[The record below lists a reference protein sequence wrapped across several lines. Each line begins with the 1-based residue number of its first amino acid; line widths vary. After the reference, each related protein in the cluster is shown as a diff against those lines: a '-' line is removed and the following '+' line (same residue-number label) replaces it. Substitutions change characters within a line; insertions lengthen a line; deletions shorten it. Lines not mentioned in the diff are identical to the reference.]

1 MVAGHLQEKKGYY
14 YAVLSYKDADKRR
27 RTKWIASGLP
37 VKGNKKKAEG
47 FLQEQRRSFEIPLA
61 DQPIAKDGQELFAD
75 YLQRWLQVAKTTVA
89 PTTYGSYGGLLRN
102 PIDPWFRKKRIT
114 LQGLTASD
122 LQAFYMEQGR
132 RVKPN
137 TVIHYHAVIHRALKY
152 AVKMDLISVNPAD
165 KVDRPRKNGYHLLVK
180 VHISTD
186 DRQVV
191 ADFLSVLD
199 MWFSTDEAKID
210 TAVYNPSRIT
220 KLYGT
225 IAAKGAHTLI
235 EVPVKLAAFYGL
247 RRSEVMGLRWDAVDF
262 VHNTICIRH
271 TVTGCTIDGQYQIIA
286 ADTTKTRSSRRT
298 LPLVPTV
305 REMLLRLKEQQEQ
318 NRKIC
323 GQSYSRE
330 FADYICVN
338 KLGERIRP
346 AYLSSCFSKALEQN
360 HLRHIRFHDLR
371 HSCATLLL
379 AHGVPLKQIQEW
391 LGHSDFSTTANI
403 YAHLDAASK
412 QKSAETMEEF
422 LKLV

>member
-1 MVAGHLQEKKGYY
+1 M
-14 YAVLSYKDADKRR
+14 
-27 RTKWIASGLP
+27 
-37 VKGNKKKAEG
+37 
-47 FLQEQRRSFEIPLA
+47 
-61 DQPIAKDGQELFAD
+61 
-75 YLQRWLQVAKTTVA
+75 
-89 PTTYGSYGGLLRN
+89 
-102 PIDPWFRKKRIT
+102 
-114 LQGLTASD
+114 
-122 LQAFYMEQGR
+122 
-132 RVKPN
+132 
-137 TVIHYHAVIHRALKY
+137 
-152 AVKMDLISVNPAD
+152 
-165 KVDRPRKNGYHLLVK
+165 
-180 VHISTD
+180 
-186 DRQVV
+186 
-191 ADFLSVLD
+191 
-199 MWFSTDEAKID
+199 
-210 TAVYNPSRIT
+210 
-220 KLYGT
+220 
-225 IAAKGAHTLI
+225 
-235 EVPVKLAAFYGL
+235 PVKLAAFYGL

-318 NRKIC
+318 NQKIC

-412 QKSAETMEEF
+412 QNTAEAMLHGLGLEEE
-422 LKLV
+422 

>member
-1 MVAGHLQEKKGYY
+1 MKRLMATGFSEPIVA
-14 YAVLSYKDADKRR
+14 D
-27 RTKWIASGLP
+27 SG
-37 VKGNKKKAEG
+37 
-47 FLQEQRRSFEIPLA
+47 
-61 DQPIAKDGQELFAD
+61 
-75 YLQRWLQVAKTTVA
+75 
-89 PTTYGSYGGLLRN
+89 
-102 PIDPWFRKKRIT
+102 
-114 LQGLTASD
+114 
-122 LQAFYMEQGR
+122 
-132 RVKPN
+132 
-137 TVIHYHAVIHRALKY
+137 
-152 AVKMDLISVNPAD
+152 
-165 KVDRPRKNGYHLLVK
+165 NGYHLLFK

-305 REMLLRLKEQQEQ
+305 REMLLRLKKQQEQ

>member
-1 MVAGHLQEKKGYY
+1 MKRLMATGFSEPIVA
-14 YAVLSYKDADKRR
+14 D
-27 RTKWIASGLP
+27 SG
-37 VKGNKKKAEG
+37 
-47 FLQEQRRSFEIPLA
+47 
-61 DQPIAKDGQELFAD
+61 
-75 YLQRWLQVAKTTVA
+75 
-89 PTTYGSYGGLLRN
+89 
-102 PIDPWFRKKRIT
+102 
-114 LQGLTASD
+114 
-122 LQAFYMEQGR
+122 
-132 RVKPN
+132 
-137 TVIHYHAVIHRALKY
+137 
-152 AVKMDLISVNPAD
+152 
-165 KVDRPRKNGYHLLVK
+165 NGYHLLFK

-338 KLGERIRP
+338 KLGGTDSPSISFQLFQQSAGTKPLAAYPLSRP
-346 AYLSSCFSKALEQN
+346 APQLRNAAAGAWCAAQTDSGVAGAQRFQHDSQ
-360 HLRHIRFHDLR
+360 HLR
-371 HSCATLLL
+371 A
-379 AHGVPLKQIQEW
+379 P
-391 LGHSDFSTTANI
+391 
-403 YAHLDAASK
+403 
-412 QKSAETMEEF
+412 
-422 LKLV
+422 

>member
-1 MVAGHLQEKKGYY
+1 M
-14 YAVLSYKDADKRR
+14 
-27 RTKWIASGLP
+27 
-37 VKGNKKKAEG
+37 
-47 FLQEQRRSFEIPLA
+47 
-61 DQPIAKDGQELFAD
+61 
-75 YLQRWLQVAKTTVA
+75 
-89 PTTYGSYGGLLRN
+89 
-102 PIDPWFRKKRIT
+102 
-114 LQGLTASD
+114 
-122 LQAFYMEQGR
+122 
-132 RVKPN
+132 
-137 TVIHYHAVIHRALKY
+137 
-152 AVKMDLISVNPAD
+152 
-165 KVDRPRKNGYHLLVK
+165 
-180 VHISTD
+180 
-186 DRQVV
+186 
-191 ADFLSVLD
+191 
-199 MWFSTDEAKID
+199 
-210 TAVYNPSRIT
+210 
-220 KLYGT
+220 
-225 IAAKGAHTLI
+225 
-235 EVPVKLAAFYGL
+235 PVKLAAFYGL

-338 KLGERIRP
+338 KLGERIQP

-360 HLRHIRFHDLR
+360 NLRHIRFHDLR

>member
-1 MVAGHLQEKKGYY
+1 MGTDLPEKCAKKTLAAKVEGIVSKFSEDFMTGKVANISK
-14 YAVLSYKDADKRR
+14 AASTNADGS
-27 RTKWIASGLP
+27 TDSS
-37 VKGNKKKAEG
+37 E
-47 FLQEQRRSFEIPLA
+47 FEFTAYLKHWLENAKPTLA
-61 DQPIAKDGQELFAD
+61 F
-75 YLQRWLQVAKTTVA
+75 
-89 PTTYGSYGGLLRN
+89 TTYDSYRHSISRIAEYYDREFPHPMLSDVTPLQLQKFYNDLYELGRKGSTIRL
-102 PIDPWFRKKRIT
+102 
-114 LQGLTASD
+114 
-122 LQAFYMEQGR
+122 
-132 RVKPN
+132 
-137 TVIHYHAVIHRALKY
+137 YHVNIHRALKY

-165 KVDRPRKNGYHLLVK
+165 KVDRPRKNGYQANFY
-180 VHISTD
+180 SE
-186 DRQVV
+186 
-191 ADFLSVLD
+191 S
-199 MWFSTDEAKID
+199 E
-210 TAVYNPSRIT
+210 
-220 KLYGT
+220 
-225 IAAKGAHTLI
+225 IAALFAAISDTLI

>member
-1 MVAGHLQEKKGYY
+1 MVAGHLQEKNGYF
-14 YAVLSYKDADKRR
+14 YAVLSYKDSSNKRK
-27 RTKWIASGLP
+27 TKWIPTGYP
-37 VKGNKKKAEG
+37 VRGNKKKAEA
-47 FLQEQRRSFEIPLA
+47 FLTEQRKAFEIPEEDVSSA
-61 DQPIAKDGQELFAD
+61 APDELFAD
-75 YLQRWLQVAKTTVA
+75 YLERWLQIAKGTIA
-89 PTTYGSYGGLLRN
+89 ITTYSSYEGMLRYPLL
-102 PIDPWFRKKRIT
+102 PWFREKGVT
-114 LQGLTASD
+114 LKGLTARHIQD
-122 LQAFYMEQGR
+122 FYSAQMK

-152 AVKMDLISVNPAD
+152 AVKTDLIDVNPAD
-165 KVDRPRKNGYHLLVK
+165 KVDRPRKNGFQPGFYDK
-180 VHISTD
+180 
-186 DRQVV
+186 
-191 ADFLSVLD
+191 
-199 MWFSTDEAKID
+199 DEMNRLFD
-210 TAVYNPSRIT
+210 CVSG
-220 KLYGT
+220 L
-225 IAAKGAHTLI
+225 LI

-318 NRKIC
+318 NQKIC

-412 QKSAETMEEF
+412 QNTAEAMLHGLGLEEE
-422 LKLV
+422 